1 MGKQKTKEEL
11 GWINQTFK
19 KERLI
24 ARDDGER
31 YFQNDQFNS
40 GNGLGGDSTLKLN
53 VFKSL
58 KALAGDDDSLFV
70 ILDDRDDPW

>member
-1 MGKQKTKEEL
+1 MEIIKDLVMEKKKTKEEL

-31 YFQNDQFNS
+31 YFQNESSNS
-40 GNGLGGDSTLKLN
+40 KE
-53 VFKSL
+53 F
-58 KALAGDDDSLFV
+58 
-70 ILDDRDDPW
+70 